1 MNSTKDLLHQ
11 IYDPTL
17 SLEQRALARCKLAK
31 QLEEVGN
38 YEAARDAMGDLWIG
52 IGAPLKVEGLSES
65 TRAEVLLTVGSLTG
79 WLGSTKHFEGTQQ
92 AAKDLIGESIRVF
105 ESLGDVKKVAEAQ
118 IEIAV
123 CYRREGALDEAR
135 VWFRE
140 ALSRVDDRD
149 GDLRAVALLRSAV
162 LEQLAGR
169 LSDALNLLRPA
180 ASLVDASSNHTLK
193 GRFHNEFANVF
204 RDLGEVE
211 NRGDYVDQA
220 LIEYAAASV
229 HFEEAGH
236 DRYQACVENNL
247 AMLLFKLTKLE
258 EAYQHLDRAD
268 TLFTALGDIVH
279 QGQVAETRAQ
289 FMLAEGATVQAER
302 SARRA
307 VQLLENGDQRSLLAE
322 ALTTHGI
329 ALSLLH
335 HDDQAYAEF
344 ERAIQIADDAGDRE
358 SAGLAALTLVEQLPE
373 RLSDDELFSILQ
385 SVTERLEKAQNVD
398 LLRRQ
403 KDCFRRFVSRILWPD
418 LPISLEQ
425 SVGRYEARLILRA
438 LEATGGVIRQAARLL
453 ELSYQ
458 GLQKIL
464 NNRHSDLRKMIP
476 GIKARARNRSLAEE
490 RVRPAIGKNKGGE
503 IRPARILHVED
514 NQMVAGMVK
523 EMLENQGWEVD
534 TCADGTVA
542 LERICGEDEYDL
554 LLVDYD
560 LPGVNGTEII
570 NCARELDHRC
580 DTPMVM
586 LAASPVEAAA
596 RDAGADV
603 FLRKPQDVTLLVE
616 TVTRLLS
623 EREQSRKTT

>member
-11 IYDPTL
+11 IQDSTL
-17 SLEQRALARCKLAK
+17 SLDQRVLARCKLAK
-31 QLEEVGN
+31 QLEEIGS
-38 YEAARDAMGDLWIG
+38 YESAREAMGDLWAG
-52 IGAPLKVEGLSES
+52 IGAAPKVEGISES

-79 WLGSTKHFEGTQQ
+79 WLGSTKQIEGAQQ
-92 AAKDLIGESIRVF
+92 GAKDCIGESIRIF
-105 ESLGDVKKVAEAQ
+105 ESLNDVKKVAEAQ
-118 IEIAV
+118 IEMAV

-149 GDLRAVALLRSAV
+149 GDLKTVALLRSAV

-169 LSDALNLLRPA
+169 LNDALNLLRPA
-180 ASLVDASSNHTLK
+180 ASLIDASINLTLK
-193 GRFHNEFANVF
+193 GRFHNEFANVL
-204 RDLGEVE
+204 RDLGEIE
-211 NRGDYVDQA
+211 NRVDYVDRA

-247 AMLLFKLTKLE
+247 AMLLFKISRLE

-268 TLFTALGDIVH
+268 TLFTTLGDVVH

-289 FMLAEGATVQAER
+289 FMLAEGALVQAER

-307 VQLLENGDQRSLLAE
+307 VQLLESGDQRSLLAE

-329 ALSLLH
+329 ALSVLRH
-335 HDDQAYAEF
+335 EDQAYAAF
-344 ERAIQIADDAGDRE
+344 ERAIQIADEAGDRE
-358 SAGLAALTLVEQLPE
+358 SAGLAGLALAEHLPE
-373 RLSDDELFSILQ
+373 RLSDDELFSILEGAN
-385 SVTERLEKAQNVD
+385 ERLEKAQNVD

-403 KDCFRRFVSRILWPD
+403 KECFRRFMSRVLWPD

-438 LEATGGVIRQAARLL
+438 LEAKGGVIRQAARLL

-464 NNRHSDLRKMIP
+464 NNRHSELRKMIP
-476 GIKARARNRSLAEE
+476 AIKARARNESLAGEGVAPGFE
-490 RVRPAIGKNKGGE
+490 KTKDGE
-503 IRPARILHVED
+503 IRTVRILHVED
-514 NQMVAGMVK
+514 NEMVAGMVR
-523 EMLENQGWEVD
+523 EMLEGQGWQVD
-534 TCADGTVA
+534 MCADGNAA
-542 LERICGEDEYDL
+542 LEKISGADEYDL
-554 LLVDYD
+554 LLLDYD
-560 LPGVNGTEII
+560 LPGVNGLEIVKR
-570 NCARELDHRC
+570 ARELDHRC
-580 DTPMVM
+580 DTPMVV

-596 RDAGADV
+596 REAGADA
-603 FLRKPQDVTLLVE
+603 FLRKPQDVTSLVE
-616 TVTRLLS
+616 TINRFLD
-623 EREQSRKTT
+623 ERDQEQ

>member
-11 IYDPTL
+11 IQDCTL
-17 SLEQRALARCKLAK
+17 SLEQRSRARCKLAK

-38 YEAARDAMGDLWIG
+38 YEAAREALGNLWTAV
-52 IGAPLKVEGLSES
+52 GAAPNVEELTES
-65 TRAEVLLTVGSLTG
+65 TRAEVLLTVGCLTG
-79 WLGSTKHFEGTQQ
+79 WLGSTKQIEGSQQ
-92 AAKDLIGESIRVF
+92 TAKDYIGESIRIF
-105 ESLGDVKKVAEAQ
+105 ESLSDVKKVAEAQ
-118 IEIAV
+118 VEMAV

-149 GDLRAVALLRSAV
+149 GDLKAVALLRSAV

-169 LSDALNLLRPA
+169 LNDALNLLRPA
-180 ASLVDASSNHTLK
+180 ASLIDASINRTLK
-193 GRFHNEFANVF
+193 GRFHNELANVL

-211 NRGDYVDQA
+211 SRADYVDRA

-247 AMLLFKLTKLE
+247 AMLLFKLNRLE

-268 TLFTALGDIVH
+268 TLFTTLGDIVH

-289 FMLAEGATVQAER
+289 FMLAEGALVQAER

-307 VQLLENGDQRSLLAE
+307 VQLLESGDQRSLLTE
-322 ALTTHGI
+322 ALTTHGV
-329 ALSLLH
+329 ALARLH
-335 HDDQAYAEF
+335 REDQAYALF
-344 ERAIQIADDAGDRE
+344 DRAIQTADEAGDRE
-358 SAGLAALTLVEQLPE
+358 SAGLAALALVEQLSE
-373 RLSDDELFSILQ
+373 RLSDYELFSVLEDA
-385 SVTERLEKAQNVD
+385 SERLGKTQNVD

-403 KDCFRRFVSRILWPD
+403 NECFRRFVANILWPD

-425 SVGRYEARLILRA
+425 SVERYEARLILRA

-464 NNRHSDLRKMIP
+464 HNRHSELRKTIP
-476 GIKARARNRSLAEE
+476 AIKARARNKSLTKQGLTTAL
-490 RVRPAIGKNKGGE
+490 AKNQGGE
-503 IRPARILHVED
+503 IRTVRILHVED
-514 NQMVAGMVK
+514 NEVIAAMVK
-523 EMLENQGWEVD
+523 EMFEHQGWLVE
-534 TCADGTVA
+534 TCANGTLA
-542 LERICGEDEYDL
+542 LEKISQEEKYNL

-560 LPGVNGTEII
+560 LPGINGLEII
-570 NCARELDHRC
+570 TRAREMDHRC
-580 DTPMVM
+580 GIPIVV

-596 RDAGADV
+596 RDAGADL
-603 FLRKPQDVTLLVE
+603 FLRKPQDITSLVE
-616 TVTRLLS
+616 TINGFL
-623 EREQSRKTT
+623 EKREQAQ

>member
-1 MNSTKDLLHQ
+1 LKTAL
-11 IYDPTL
+11 L
-17 SLEQRALARCKLAK
+17 SLEQRTLARCKLAK
-31 QLEEVGN
+31 QFEEVGN
-38 YEAARDAMGDLWIG
+38 YEAARETMGDLWAG
-52 IGAPLKVEGLSES
+52 IGTAPNVEGLTES
-65 TRAEVLLTVGSLTG
+65 ARAEVLLTIGSLTG
-79 WLGSTKHFEGTQQ
+79 WLGSTKQIEGAQQ
-92 AAKDLIGESIRVF
+92 TAKDRIGESIRIF
-105 ESLGDVKKVAEAQ
+105 ESLNVVKKVAEAQ
-118 IEIAV
+118 VEMAV

-149 GDLRAVALLRSAV
+149 GDLKAVALLRSAV

-169 LSDALNLLRPA
+169 LNDALNLLRPA
-180 ASLVDASSNHTLK
+180 ASLIDASINHTLK
-193 GRFHNEFANVF
+193 GRFHNEFANVL
-204 RDLGEVE
+204 RDLGDIE
-211 NRGDYVDQA
+211 NRADYVDQA

-229 HFEEAGH
+229 HFEVAGH

-247 AMLLFKLTKLE
+247 AMLLFKLTRLQ

-268 TLFTALGDIVH
+268 TLFTTLGDMVH

-289 FMLAEGATVQAER
+289 FMLAEGALVQAER

-307 VQLLENGDQRSLLAE
+307 VQLLENGDQRSLVAE

-335 HDDQAYAEF
+335 HEHQAYEAF
-344 ERAIQIADDAGDRE
+344 ERAIQIADEAGDRE
-358 SAGLAALTLVEQLPE
+358 SAGLAALALVEQLPE
-373 RLSDDELFSILQ
+373 RLSDDELFSILEGAN
-385 SVTERLEKAQNVD
+385 ERLEKAQNVD

-403 KDCFRRFVSRILWPD
+403 KECFRRFVSRILWPD

-464 NNRHSDLRKMIP
+464 NNRHSDLRKIIP
-476 GIKARARNRSLAEE
+476 AIKARARNKLLAKEA
-490 RVRPAIGKNKGGE
+490 VGAAIGKNKGGE
-503 IRPARILHVED
+503 TRTLRILHVED
-514 NQMVAGMVK
+514 DKTVAGIVK
-523 EMLENQGWEVD
+523 EILEDQGWEVD
-534 TCADGTVA
+534 TCADGNVA
-542 LERICGEDEYDL
+542 LGKISGEDEYDI

-560 LPGVNGTEII
+560 LPGVNGLEII
-570 NCARELDHRC
+570 KRARELDHRC
-580 DTPMVM
+580 DTPMVV
-586 LAASPVEAAA
+586 LAGSPVEAAA

-603 FLRKPQDVTLLVE
+603 FLQKPQGIGSLVE
-616 TVTRLLS
+616 AITRLLS
-623 EREQSRKTT
+623 EREQDG